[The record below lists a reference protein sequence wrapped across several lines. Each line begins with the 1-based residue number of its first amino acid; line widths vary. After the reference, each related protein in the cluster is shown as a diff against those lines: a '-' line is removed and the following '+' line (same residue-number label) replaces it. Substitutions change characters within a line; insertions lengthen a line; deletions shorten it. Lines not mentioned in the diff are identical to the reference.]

1 MGHHA
6 EGARENTA
14 AGPHSPENGARTTVL
29 VVDDHKLF
37 AEAIQSSL
45 GDFGINVTS
54 VASSRAEALA
64 VIDGIVPQV
73 VLMDLGLPDGNG
85 VEVGKTILARYPGI
99 KVLALTA
106 RCDPECVKDVMR
118 AGFSGFLTKDTPLDR
133 LEASIRM
140 ALDGHVVIPHRVA
153 GVAAG
158 ARSAEE
164 KNAELLASQL
174 TPRELQVLSLL
185 VQGAGSK
192 VIADR
197 LCVSLNTVRTHVQ
210 SILTKLQVRSRLEAA
225 AFAVRFNL
233 VAASDHVSMD
243 ESVVT
248 H

>member
-1 MGHHA
+1 MPIG
-6 EGARENTA
+6 GAGLSGKSQT
-14 AGPHSPENGARTTVL
+14 SVL
-29 VVDDHKLF
+29 IVDDHKLF

-45 GDFGINVTS
+45 RDFGIAVEN
-54 VASSRAEALA
+54 VASSRAEALS
-64 VIDGIVPQV
+64 VIDRIVPDV

-106 RCDPECVKDVMR
+106 RCDPDAVKDVMR
-118 AGFSGFLTKDTPLDR
+118 AGFSGFLSKDTPLDK
-133 LEASIRM
+133 LAASIRL

-153 GVAAG
+153 GAAAG
-158 ARSAEE
+158 ARTPEQ

-174 TPRELQVLSLL
+174 TPRELQVLALL

-192 VIADR
+192 TIADD

-225 AFAVRFNL
+225 AFAVRFSL
-233 VAASDHVSMD
+233 VPSTDSMRFD
-243 ESVVT
+243 ESVASN